1 MGTLKLRWAYQSK
14 KERIT
19 LIAHMVQ
26 CDHSAKNVLFLSQ
39 SSKWVFCLKGL
50 NVPPHLVDLADHKDA
65 SVAYQKVTQTS
76 NLSSQ
81 AEEGMK
87 RNRNSESSIKV
98 VSNS

>member
-1 MGTLKLRWAYQSK
+1 
-14 KERIT
+14 
-19 LIAHMVQ
+19 MVQ

-50 NVPPHLVDLADHKDA
+50 NVPPHLVDLTEHKDA
-65 SVAYQKVTQTS
+65 SVAYQRLTQTS

-81 AEEGMK
+81 AEEGIK
-87 RNRNSESSIKV
+87 GNRNSKSSVKI